1 MLPRIKVHAK
11 SRDIVDAFGGY
22 NHNLRIADGEFYDM
36 RNMSST
42 DYPVLSPRAPRG
54 IYKKPS
60 KALGL
65 IAKEELCY
73 VDGTNF
79 VIGDDEYE
87 MGLSDSPKSLVSMGA
102 YVIILPDKK
111 YINTISPEDRGDIEA
126 TASTTEA
133 VTFAPCTISGVE
145 IENITI
151 SDTEPTRTNMAYW
164 LDTSVTPNV
173 MKQYSSTSGT
183 WVSLSATYVKISS
196 AGIGSLF
203 SGGDGVSISGVEDD
217 SLESLN
223 TSTVVEERDDDY
235 IVVSGVIGKA
245 VTQTS
250 PITVSRAMPLMDFVI
265 ESDNRLWGCRY
276 GMSANGVQVNELY
289 ASKLGDFKNWN
300 VFAGIST
307 DSYTASVGSDGPFT
321 GAIAHLG
328 HPIFFKEGAI
338 HKIYG
343 NAPSSYQIQTTAG
356 RGVQKGCDKSLAIVN
371 EVLYY
376 KARSAVCAYDGSLP
390 VEISSALGDEMYGA
404 AVAGAVGN
412 KYYISMISER
422 DGEYNLFVYDTKK
435 GMWHR
440 EDETN
445 ASAYAAHRGELY
457 YIDSDGIIKTALGS
471 GSSSGERVKWY
482 AETGL
487 LGVSDP
493 DKKYI
498 SRIDVRMSLD
508 VSSYVDLYIQYDSS
522 GVWEKAFSM
531 LGEKLRSFSV
541 PVRAKRC
548 DHMRLRLEG
557 AGEAKV
563 FSICKTIEGGGSL

>member
-1 MLPRIKVHAK
+1 MLPRIREHAK
-11 SRDIVDAFGGY
+11 KRDIVEVFGGY

-42 DYPVLSPRAPRG
+42 DYPVLSPRVPRG
-54 IYKKPS
+54 IYKKPD

-73 VDGTNF
+73 VDGTKF
-79 VIGDDEYE
+79 VIGEDEYE
-87 MGLSDSPKSLVSMGA
+87 MGLSDVPKSLVSMGA

-126 TASTTEA
+126 KVTTSGA
-133 VTFAPCTISGVE
+133 VTFSLCTIDGAAYN
-145 IENITI
+145 NITT
-151 SDTEPTRTNMAYW
+151 SATEPSRVNMAYW
-164 LDTSVTPNV
+164 LDTSQEPNV
-173 MKQYSSTSGT
+173 LKQYSSASGM
-183 WVSLSATYVKISS
+183 WVSVATTYVKIAA
-196 AGIGSLF
+196 AGIGSAF
-203 SGGDGVSISGVEDD
+203 KKGDGISISGIEDEAL
-217 SLESLN
+217 SSLN
-223 TSTVVEERDDDY
+223 ASMVVQERDDDY
-235 IVVSGVIGKA
+235 VIVIGIISKT
-245 VTQTS
+245 VTQNT
-250 PITVSRAMPLMDFVI
+250 PITVGRLMPTMDFVI

-276 GMSANGVQVNELY
+276 GTSINGEQVNEIY

-300 VFAGIST
+300 TFSGIST

-321 GAIAHLG
+321 GAITHLG
-328 HPIFFKEGAI
+328 YPIFFKENTL
-338 HKIYG
+338 HKVYG

-390 VEISSALGDEMYGA
+390 VEMSSALGDEMYSMA
-404 AVAGAVGN
+404 TAGAVGN
-412 KYYISMISER
+412 KYYISMMSEKDR
-422 DGEYNLFVYDTKK
+422 KYNLFVYDTKK

-445 ASAYAAHRGELY
+445 ALDFAAHHGELY
-457 YIDSDGIIKTALGS
+457 YIDSDGTIKTILGS
-471 GSSSGERVKWY
+471 GTPSGERVKWY

-498 SRIDVRMSLD
+498 SRLDIRMSLD
-508 VSSYVDLYIQYDSS
+508 VSAYVDLYIQYDSS
-522 GVWEKAFSM
+522 GVWEKVFSM
-531 LGEKLRSFSV
+531 LGDKLKSFSV

-548 DHMRLRLEG
+548 DHMRLRFEG
-557 AGEAKV
+557 AGEAKI
-563 FSICKTIEGGGSL
+563 FSICKTIEGGSNT